1 MLYKISSQDGQFAGM
16 LAGGDNNFG
25 DFEDA
30 FADGATTPAS
40 LPTLVGA
47 SRSSPAP
54 SDLSLGSDA
63 DRFDLAFAE
72 VDGRDS
78 AAFHEQVFSDIAGDL
93 QGLEAFQDACDDGLG
108 PAEGE
113 DAAAGDDPDPGPD
126 GQGSV
131 EVADAIPDDAL
142 EMFFCKW
149 DECVAPAV
157 GDRLRKRDA
166 DGQLVKQSDTRSHP
180 GTRTDN
186 NMLRLCFL
194 RFAPKGATAAH
205 DDYNSAQMLIR
216 EVALCKQAGFVMA
229 IYAAIQQHKGTP
241 SGGKWMFWSRRN
253 DESHFDVAFSPDE
266 AAIWVLWQ
274 LQRLEYDS
282 LLEPE
287 DVEAISKVITSRQAG
302 TVHLLAQDARIR
314 WAPGEGD
321 DAKFDFIIPPC
332 AVQRTSAS
340 NLELACDRIPGQCLD
355 FRHVRDRVMPYLD
368 FGLIH
373 TITDK
378 GSGPVR
384 WTRKVRAL
392 FTMVMNVAVFC
403 IFCGGHIIG
412 TAAGGSIDDVMT
424 FLQRWSNLMRFHD
437 QYTGWISAMCVQAT
451 SIVKGTLGCKLIEG
465 DDYLTDAISPSPP
478 PLAACPKSPSPTHP
492 SPTCPP
498 HPHPRSPCEL
508 STLVPSP

>member
-1 MLYKISSQDGQFAGM
+1 M

-186 NMLRLCFL
+186 NMLRLGFL

-253 DESHFDVAFSPDE
+253 DESHFDVAFSPGE
-266 AAIWVLWQ
+266 AAIGFCGNFSVWNTILCWSQKMLRPSPKSSPQGRQVLCTSWRKM
-274 LQRLEYDS
+274 LGSDGPLAKVMMPSSISSYRLVRSNGHRHQIWSSHATGY
-282 LLEPE
+282 
-287 DVEAISKVITSRQAG
+287 QAN
-302 TVHLLAQDARIR
+302 V
-314 WAPGEGD
+314 W
-321 DAKFDFIIPPC
+321 
-332 AVQRTSAS
+332 TSATYAT
-340 NLELACDRIPGQCLD
+340 ELCHI
-355 FRHVRDRVMPYLD
+355 
-368 FGLIH
+368 
-373 TITDK
+373 
-378 GSGPVR
+378 
-384 WTRKVRAL
+384 WT
-392 FTMVMNVAVFC
+392 
-403 IFCGGHIIG
+403 
-412 TAAGGSIDDVMT
+412 
-424 FLQRWSNLMRFHD
+424 
-437 QYTGWISAMCVQAT
+437 
-451 SIVKGTLGCKLIEG
+451 
-465 DDYLTDAISPSPP
+465 
-478 PLAACPKSPSPTHP
+478 LA
-492 SPTCPP
+492 
-498 HPHPRSPCEL
+498 
-508 STLVPSP
+508 